1 MFAEASETQGIGGG
15 EVGMM
20 DLNDTIRAF
29 RCCVQIPPDCANC
42 PEQGPGFGIECK
54 NDVKVSVFHW
64 LKAQEPRVLSVDDL
78 KAVSGTT
85 ATVFVEERRG
95 MRYSEMAFVYIERV
109 YGEDVMFHGQKSI
122 FGHVVK
128 EYGKTWRC
136 WTLEPT
142 KKQMEEMAWKS

>member
-1 MFAEASETQGIGGG
+1 MVEREKVIKGIGICVAPHSNCDECPYNEDEGY
-15 EVGMM
+15 ECINRLRADALAILAEPEARVMSVG
-20 DLNDTIRAF
+20 
-29 RCCVQIPPDCANC
+29 
-42 PEQGPGFGIECK
+42 
-54 NDVKVSVFHW
+54 
-64 LKAQEPRVLSVDDL
+64 DL

-128 EYGKTWRC
+128 EYGKTWRA

-142 KKQMEEMAWKS
+142 KKQMEEMAWDG